1 MRKRLFFDLHLN
13 VKKQKAAS
21 SVSPVIGASLVN
33 FVKTSTEVLPTPE
46 IKVVAVKKSPWLI
59 GLKKVKLSQEIV
71 ATLPLVC
78 LMAQVPEL

>member
-1 MRKRLFFDLHLN
+1 MIFFSSRLSPIISGIIPGSVPLHLN

-46 IKVVAVKKSPWLI
+46 IKVVAVKKSPWLM
-59 GLKKVKLSQEIV
+59 GFKS
-71 ATLPLVC
+71 
-78 LMAQVPEL
+78 